1 MSRRSLASLLLAG
14 TTVLLFAG
22 CTVGDPAASKPA
34 TVAVPPP
41 VAPAAL
47 IAEGDRLAASG
58 DLYAAIESYMAAR
71 RAAPLDSDA
80 AARLGLTLAEQGRH
94 AEALPH
100 LQDAHRARA
109 DDVAITRVLVNA
121 LLALERPAQALA
133 QLEPA
138 LAQHPEDARLWNARG
153 IAADMMGDSEAAAA
167 AYRSGLAAAPDNHS
181 LKVNFALSRF
191 ASGDNEGAAKA
202 AAAAGLSMPEVQA
215 RANRLA
221 AYRARSSGTATAS
234 LGPVPEAPP
243 MIALAMPPVKVQEL
257 APVAAAAPVEAPKP
271 AAVTTVELPATEAQA
286 APQAPAIP
294 PEAVSSAPQE
304 APAVL
309 TAPAPVA
316 EPAPRPQEPAPAPV
330 STTAPAPAGD
340 SAVPSS
346 TEATA
351 AWAHRGRPQVQ
362 LAAYAR
368 ASLAESQWAKMK
380 AEHAELLDGLEPI
393 IQKAELGEK
402 GVVYRLRVAVSD
414 SGTGAA
420 LCEKLR
426 GAGLDCVPV
435 PAL

>member
-138 LAQHPEDARLWNARG
+138 LAQHPEDARFWNARG

-221 AYRARSSGTATAS
+221 AYRARSGGTATAS

-271 AAVTTVELPATEAQA
+271 AAVSTVELPATEAPA
-286 APQAPAIP
+286 APQAPA
-294 PEAVSSAPQE
+294 EAVSSAPQE
-304 APAVL
+304 APAVT
-309 TAPAPVA
+309 TAPTPLA
-316 EPAPRPQEPAPAPV
+316 EPAPRPQEPAPTPV
-330 STTAPAPAGD
+330 STTAPPAAGD
-340 SAVPSS
+340 SAVP
-346 TEATA
+346 TGAEATA

-380 AEHAELLDGLEPI
+380 AEHAELLNGLEPI

>member
-80 AARLGLTLAEQGRH
+80 AARLGLSLAEQGRH

-109 DDVAITRVLVNA
+109 DDIAITRVLVNA

-221 AYRARSSGTATAS
+221 AYRARSNGTVTAS

-271 AAVTTVELPATEAQA
+271 AAVTTVELPATEAPA

-294 PEAVSSAPQE
+294 PEAVSSAPQG
-304 APAVL
+304 APAVT
-309 TAPAPVA
+309 TAPT
-316 EPAPRPQEPAPAPV
+316 PV
-330 STTAPAPAGD
+330 STISPAPTGD
-340 SAVPSS
+340 SAVPTS

-380 AEHAELLDGLEPI
+380 AEHADLLNGLEPI